1 MLSITL
7 FFLWI
12 IQCVN
17 YFIIMPLLPYTLD
30 FKKAILCVQYLST
43 HEGLLRFVGITLKIL
58 PQMQR
63 ILSFFLQKASHI
75 FTYDEIFIECNVNS
89 NHIAV
94 LPRWHKHWQKLLCQL
109 PTLHTLVAPF
119 LLLKSI
125 NCHYH
130 PINAQTVIFFS
141 ASHISQKIKEE
152 GYTGVCKTRT
162 NPAVKTCSMPENTL
176 ESSVGILLYGTKD

>member
-1 MLSITL
+1 MHKYIIQNPSHIVKKLSHALDNSRPVCFSLRLESAEKKCHVEHYTV
-7 FFLWI
+7 FLQI

-17 YFIIMPLLPYTLD
+17 YFIIISLLPYALH

-43 HEGLLRFVGITLKIL
+43 HESLLRFAGITLKIL
-58 PQMQR
+58 PQIGR

-75 FTYDEIFIECNVNS
+75 FTYEEIFIECNVNS
-89 NHIAV
+89 YHIAV
-94 LPRWHKHWQKLLCQL
+94 LPRWHKCWQKLLCQL

-119 LLLKSI
+119 LLLESI

-141 ASHISQKIKEE
+141 LPHIFLRI
-152 GYTGVCKTRT
+152 
-162 NPAVKTCSMPENTL
+162 
-176 ESSVGILLYGTKD
+176 